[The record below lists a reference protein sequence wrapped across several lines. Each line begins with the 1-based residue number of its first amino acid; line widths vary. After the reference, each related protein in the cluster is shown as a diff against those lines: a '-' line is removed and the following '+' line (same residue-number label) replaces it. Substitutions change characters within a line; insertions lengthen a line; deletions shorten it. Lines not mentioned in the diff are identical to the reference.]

1 MSPKRNN
8 FLVLSA
14 VGLSILTCFV
24 LFNSDYFPNTSLAVF
39 FIYLATLV
47 YYVKQ
52 EKTRLHTYEYLLI
65 VVLALFL
72 IIRAN
77 HIVIVLNLIGIIFLG
92 ALLSLTSAK
101 EEHLSSLIV
110 SPMLVI
116 LQTLKEHNIFKLK
129 LSYLD
134 KPTRKSKQQVIE
146 TLIVVLV
153 SLLTFAVVGALL
165 GSANPQF
172 GKLFETLIEAFNL
185 KGLFTYISGNVRV
198 DRLIASIVF
207 SGLLLKYLSLV
218 YSNKTLLTLPTALQ
232 HKIDLR
238 LPLLIACTLISV
250 FSLFQLDAHFSTTTN
265 LSKQTNDVFAQLSAV
280 CLVVFVLLL
289 NNKTRDKTYNVIKSI
304 LYLQLVYLLL
314 VALRSDLYYMSQWGL
329 THKRLYGLV
338 VIAWIVGI
346 YVSYIKYIDRGTS
359 MKKFYEASI
368 VFTSILLV
376 SINIINFDKLIYTY
390 KPSTHARPI
399 DHAYLARLSADSS
412 YHYEHF
418 QELKSIENNSPA
430 LDTEWN
436 FIMHLQT
443 KYDKPNFQS
452 FNLSEYLQYKKI
464 KNIYVDLRRT
474 TPVPIKAD

>member
-1 MSPKRNN
+1 
-8 FLVLSA
+8 
-14 VGLSILTCFV
+14 
-24 LFNSDYFPNTSLAVF
+24 
-39 FIYLATLV
+39 
-47 YYVKQ
+47 
-52 EKTRLHTYEYLLI
+52 
-65 VVLALFL
+65 
-72 IIRAN
+72 
-77 HIVIVLNLIGIIFLG
+77 
-92 ALLSLTSAK
+92 
-101 EEHLSSLIV
+101 
-110 SPMLVI
+110 
-116 LQTLKEHNIFKLK
+116 
-129 LSYLD
+129 
-134 KPTRKSKQQVIE
+134 
-146 TLIVVLV
+146 
-153 SLLTFAVVGALL
+153 
-165 GSANPQF
+165 
-172 GKLFETLIEAFNL
+172 
-185 KGLFTYISGNVRV
+185 
-198 DRLIASIVF
+198 
-207 SGLLLKYLSLV
+207 
-218 YSNKTLLTLPTALQ
+218 
-232 HKIDLR
+232 
-238 LPLLIACTLISV
+238 LLIACTLISV

-289 NNKTRDKTYNVIKSI
+289 NNNTRDKTYNVIKSI

-368 VFTSILLV
+368 IFTSILLV

-418 QELKSIENNSPA
+418 QELKSIDNNSPA

-464 KNIYVDLRRT
+464 KNIYADLKRT